1 MEVLKCPALLYAENS
16 CHSQEKSVMEFVQD
30 SESNSV
36 KHAEQISVEE
46 KEVDHFL
53 PSLKVAIGTMQC
65 DGQDQDGE
73 ALMLEERSN
82 GSSHSG
88 SDLLSQNL
96 SGVVLDHDDD
106 NLEEQVQYK
115 ETYLD
120 FQNSHVDVNTIE
132 SEPHS
137 ENKEDESLISATRWP
152 EQDESLALWVKWRGK
167 WQAGIKCERA
177 DWPLATVKAKPTHDR
192 KSYIVIF
199 FPHKKNYSWADTLL
213 VCAIDE
219 LPQPIVHRSHKVGVQ
234 MVEDLTVAR
243 RFIMKKLVIGILSI
257 VDQLPVQ
264 VLLETARDVVV
275 WRDFA
280 AEASRCKSYPDLGR
294 LLLKLQNMVL
304 RQYID
309 ANWLQHSFQLWV
321 DKCQNAV
328 SADSIE
334 LLKEELVNSI
344 LWSEVNDLRDA
355 QGQPALGSEWKMWKH
370 EVMRSFSMTQSVSG
384 GGGVKQPSKNG
395 IEDFSVSPPM
405 TSLQISR
412 KRPKLEVRRAE
423 PHNSVG
429 ENKSCQ
435 ENTIVEI
442 NSAFFS
448 DQSTMNADNA
458 LLPPK
463 EDLLGQTIA
472 QISSPSNAID
482 GWDGDHGVVV
492 DTLNA
497 ESTQKEDSRL
507 QPVNGV
513 VETKSPASRVN
524 SRKCIAFIEAKGRR
538 CVRWANDG
546 DEYCCVHLMSR
557 FATQS
562 VKTETSTPAES
573 SMCQGT
579 TTQGTRCKHRSLPGT
594 SFCKKHRPHGD
605 GTMPPSS
612 PGSQLKRKHDEL
624 LDKSEN
630 TCKDIVIA
638 GRAERPLEGHLNTLM
653 EGTTSNGGE
662 LELIVP
668 EQHAEDSNN
677 KNVEIAYCVG
687 LGMHEGHSNCLESPK
702 RHSLYCD
709 KHIPSWL
716 KRARNG
722 KSRIISKEVFV
733 DLLRTCSSQKQKTH
747 LHQACE
753 RFYNLLKNLL
763 SLRNQV
769 PKETQF
775 QLVLSEASKDIHTA
789 ELLMKLVS
797 REKERLTRIWG
808 FNLEKDAQVS
818 CSPVEELAL
827 VPVEE
832 EAVDDG
838 SFKCKICFE
847 EFSDDQTLGTHWID
861 SHNKEAQWLFRGYAC
876 AICLDSFT
884 NRKVLETHVQ
894 ERHHAQFVEHCMLIQ
909 CIPCGS
915 HFGNSEE
922 LWSHVLSAHTE
933 GFRQSNRGHN
943 GHQLVGSQQ
952 NLIPSTLASVD
963 NSESQS
969 SIRKFICRFCGLKF
983 DLLPDLGRHHQ
994 AAHMGPGLVSSHPK
1008 KKGLRFY
1015 AYRLKSGR
1023 LSRPRFK
1030 KGLSGA
1036 SYRLRNKGSLVLKK
1050 RLQPVNPI
1058 GAGQINVQSHVM
1070 DTAGPV
1076 RLTEAQC
1083 SAIAQMLS
1091 SEAQKTRARPSNNEI
1106 LSIACSACCKVSVQR
1121 SLEQKYGELP
1131 ERLYLKAAK
1140 LCSEHNTPVDWH
1152 QEGFNCSKGCKPQED
1167 YILGSVLSCPI
1178 NECGR
1183 LNSPSPNPQEEC
1195 EMDECHFVMNPQY
1208 FSWRHLQTTIILCD
1222 DISFG
1227 KEKVSVPCV
1236 VDKNLLD
1243 SLHNPTYD
1251 FDGQAF
1257 FMPWESFTYATK
1269 PLLDISLEV
1278 NMQNLQLGCGCSQ
1291 STCYPETC
1299 DHVYLFNNDFEYAKD
1314 IDGKLMEGRFPY
1326 DDKGQLVLK
1335 DNYLIYEC
1343 NNLCKCSSNCP
1354 NRVLQN
1360 GVRVKMEVFKT
1371 LKKGWALRA
1380 GEKILRGTFVCE
1392 FVGEVLNE
1400 QEVDRR
1406 RKRCKKEGRDYI
1418 YDMGTHMKHMSE
1430 LIEGEAKYFID
1441 ATKYGNVSRF
1451 INHSCCPNLESH
1463 LVLVESM
1470 DFQLAHV
1477 GFYAKQD
1484 IAAGEELC
1492 FDFHYELLAGDG
1504 CPCLC
1509 GASTCRGRL
1518 H

>member
-1 MEVLKCPALLYAENS
+1 MEVLTCSALLYAEKS
-16 CHSQEKSVMEFVQD
+16 CHPQEKSVMEFVQD
-30 SESNSV
+30 AESNCA
-36 KHAEQISVEE
+36 KHGEQIPLEE
-46 KEVDHFL
+46 KKVDQFL
-53 PSLKVAIGTMQC
+53 PNLKMAIDTMQC
-65 DGQDQDGE
+65 NGQEPNGE
-73 ALMLEERSN
+73 ALTLEESSN
-82 GSSHSG
+82 EFSHSG
-88 SDLLSQNL
+88 SDLNDHKL
-96 SGVVLDHDDD
+96 SGAVLDRDDE
-106 NLEEQVQYK
+106 NLEEQVQSK
-115 ETYLD
+115 EACLD
-120 FQNSHVDVNTIE
+120 FQNSHVDVNTID
-132 SEPHS
+132 SEPLS
-137 ENKEDESLISATRWP
+137 ENKEEEPSISASKWP

-243 RFIMKKLVIGILSI
+243 RFIMKKIVIGIMNI

-264 VLLETARDVVV
+264 VLVESARDLVV
-275 WRDFA
+275 WREFA

-294 LLLKLQNMVL
+294 LLSKLCNML
-304 RQYID
+304 LQQYMD

-321 DKCQNAV
+321 EKCQNAF

-334 LLKEELVNSI
+334 ILKEELVDSI
-344 LWSEVNDLRDA
+344 LWSEVNSLRDS
-355 QGQPALGSEWKMWKH
+355 QGQPALGCEWKMWKH
-370 EVMRSFSMTQSVSG
+370 EVMKSFSGTQSVSG
-384 GGGVKQPSKNG
+384 GGGIEQLSKNG
-395 IEDFSVSPPM
+395 IEDLSVSPSM

-423 PHNSVG
+423 PHNSAV

-435 ENTIVEI
+435 DHTVLEI
-442 NSAFFS
+442 DSGFFTG
-448 DQSTMNADNA
+448 QSTMTADNA
-458 LLPPK
+458 LVPSN
-463 EDLLGQTIA
+463 EELLGQQIA
-472 QISSPSNAID
+472 RTALPSNSMD
-482 GWDGDHGVVV
+482 RWDGVVV

-497 ESTQKEDSRL
+497 ESIQKEDSEL
-507 QPVNGV
+507 QPVHEV
-513 VETKSPASRVN
+513 VETKSSASKVKNRQ
-524 SRKCIAFIEAKGRR
+524 CIAFIEAKGRR

-546 DEYCCVHLMSR
+546 DDYCCVHLTSR
-557 FATQS
+557 FVAHT
-562 VKTETSTPAES
+562 VKTETSSPVES

-579 TTQGTRCKHRSLPGT
+579 TTQGSRCKHRSLPGT

-605 GTMPPSS
+605 GTMTPNSS
-612 PGSQLKRKHDEL
+612 GSQLKRKHDEL

-630 TCKDIVIA
+630 TSKDIVIA
-638 GRAERPLEGHLNTLM
+638 EEAERPLQGKLATYM
-653 EGTTSNGGE
+653 EGNSSNVAKNVLTMPG
-662 LELIVP
+662 
-668 EQHAEDSNN
+668 QFAEVSNSNN
-677 KNVEIAYCVG
+677 IEKACCVG
-687 LGMHEGHSNCLESPK
+687 LGMHEGQANCLESPK
-702 RHSLYCD
+702 RHSLYCE

-733 DLLRTCSSQKQKTH
+733 DLLSTCSTQKQKVN

-753 RFYNLLKNLL
+753 LFYKLLKSIL
-763 SLRNQV
+763 SVRNQV
-769 PKETQF
+769 PKEIQF
-775 QLVLSEASKDIHTA
+775 QWALSEASKDLHIA

-797 REKERLTRIWG
+797 REKEKLTRIWG
-808 FNLEKDAQVS
+808 FILDKDAQVS
-818 CSPVEELAL
+818 CSPVEEQAL

-832 EAVDDG
+832 ADDDG

-847 EFSDDQTLGTHWID
+847 EFPDDQTLGTHWID

-922 LWSHVLSAHTE
+922 LWSHVLSAHTK
-933 GFRQSNRGHN
+933 GFRQSKGGHN
-943 GHQLVGSQQ
+943 SHQLVSSQQ
-952 NLIPSTLASVD
+952 KLLASKPALVD

-994 AAHMGPGLVSSHPK
+994 AAHMGPSMVSSHPK

-1030 KGLSGA
+1030 KGLGGT
-1036 SYRLRNKGSLVLKK
+1036 SYRLRNKGSIVLKK
-1050 RLQPVNPI
+1050 RLQPVSTM
-1058 GAGQINVQSHVM
+1058 GAGDINVQSHVM
-1070 DTAGPV
+1070 DIAGIV
-1076 RLTEAQC
+1076 GLTEAQC
-1083 SAIAQMLS
+1083 SAIAKLLA
-1091 SEAQKTRARPSNNEI
+1091 SEAQKTRARPSNHEI
-1106 LSIACSACCKVSVQR
+1106 LAIARSACCKVSVQR

-1131 ERLYLKAAK
+1131 ERLHLKAAK

-1152 QEGFNCSKGCKPQED
+1152 QEGFNCSRGCKPQED
-1167 YILGSVLSCPI
+1167 QNLGSVLPCPI
-1178 NECGR
+1178 NEHGR
-1183 LNSPSPNPQEEC
+1183 NTPPTPQQDEC
-1195 EMDECHFVMNPQY
+1195 EMDECHFVIHPRH

-1227 KEKVSVPCV
+1227 QERVPVPCV
-1236 VDKNLLD
+1236 VDKNLID
-1243 SLHNPTYD
+1243 SLHNPTYG
-1251 FDGQAF
+1251 FDGQVI

-1269 PLLDISLEV
+1269 PLLDQYLDV
-1278 NMQNLQLGCGCSQ
+1278 NMQNLQVGCGCSQ
-1291 STCYPETC
+1291 STCCTETC
-1299 DHVYLFNNDFEYAKD
+1299 DHVYLFNNDFVEAKD

-1326 DDKGQLVLK
+1326 DDKGRLVIE
-1335 DNYLIYEC
+1335 DNHLVYEC
-1343 NNLCKCSSNCP
+1343 NHLCKCSSKCP

-1360 GVRVKMEVFKT
+1360 GVKVKMEVFKT
-1371 LKKGWALRA
+1371 VSKGWALRA
-1380 GEKILRGTFVCE
+1380 CETILRGTFVCE
-1392 FVGEVLNE
+1392 FVGEVLDE
-1400 QEVDRR
+1400 QEASRR
-1406 RKRCKKEGRDYI
+1406 SIRCRKEGFGYF
-1418 YDMGTHMKHMSE
+1418 YDMGTRMQHMSE
-1430 LIEGEAKYFID
+1430 LTDGQSNYLID

-1451 INHSCCPNLESH
+1451 INHSCCPNLISH

-1492 FDFHYELLAGDG
+1492 FDYCYEQQVGDG
-1504 CPCLC
+1504 CRCLC
-1509 GASTCRGRL
+1509 GASSCRGRL
-1518 H
+1518 HT